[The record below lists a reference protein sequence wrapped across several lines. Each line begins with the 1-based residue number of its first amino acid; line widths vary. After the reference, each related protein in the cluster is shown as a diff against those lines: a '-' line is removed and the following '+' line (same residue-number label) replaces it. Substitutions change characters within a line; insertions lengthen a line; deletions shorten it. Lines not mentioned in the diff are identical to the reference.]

1 MPLSP
6 HPINVSHGA
15 VCVSVIS
22 HVLILGGTTEAN
34 ALAAALAQQTIPA
47 TFSYAG
53 RTRHPKVQPLPTRI
67 GGFGGAEGLMTYIEQ
82 HHISHVVDAT
92 HPFAA
97 QMSLNAWQATQA
109 TQTPLIALTRPPWQP
124 QPGDQWQ
131 CVADLDAALTALK
144 GPAERV
150 FIATGRQHL
159 AAFAAHPQH
168 RYWVRL
174 VDTPTEP
181 LPLPD
186 VVPIIDRGPF
196 THEGDLALLRQY
208 QIQRL
213 VCKNAGGQGASAKL
227 SAARQLSLPVVMINR
242 PALPP
247 RPEVHQLEAV
257 LDWLHA

>member
-1 MPLSP
+1 M
-6 HPINVSHGA
+6 
-15 VCVSVIS
+15 S

-34 ALAAALAQQTIPA
+34 ALAATLAQQTIPA

-67 GGFGGAEGLMTYIEQ
+67 GGFGGAEGLVTYIQQ

-97 QMSLNAWQATQA
+97 QMSQHAWQAAQTTA
-109 TQTPLIALTRPPWQP
+109 TPLIALTRPPWQP
-124 QPGDQWQ
+124 QPGDQWHS
-131 CVADLDAALTALK
+131 VADFDAALAALK

-150 FIATGRQHL
+150 FVATGRQHL
-159 AAFAAHPQH
+159 AAFAAQPQH

-174 VDTPTEP
+174 VDIPTTP
-181 LPLPD
+181 LPPFD
-186 VVPIIDRGPF
+186 ITPIIDRGPF
-196 THEGDLALLRQY
+196 THEGDLALLREY

-227 SAARQLSLPVVMINR
+227 SAARQLGLPVIMINR

-247 RPEVHQLEAV
+247 RKEVHTPDAV
-257 LDWLHA
+257 LDWLYA